1 MRIPRQ
7 HVFIEVFVLILLVK
21 TNKEWNYSSKRNTNS
36 YTNKITVPM
45 LTQLCLFNKKE
56 LHTVKPTELQMFAFR
71 KHIRELE
78 YHTGEHYT
86 HVC

>member
-1 MRIPRQ
+1 
-7 HVFIEVFVLILLVK
+7 
-21 TNKEWNYSSKRNTNS
+21 
-36 YTNKITVPM
+36 M